1 MYITSKKAF
10 GPAPL
15 LQPATPPLIDNL
27 FAPDIFTSGFSGFA
41 HLNGVIVLT
50 MESVR
55 FDHSQEAASFE
66 RVVVGRV
73 TMGVSV
79 AQGLVAAL
87 NLFLEQQ
94 GLSPSRA
101 LAGDATF
108 Q

>member
-1 MYITSKKAF
+1 MYVTSKNAF
-10 GPAPL
+10 GPAPV
-15 LQPATPPLIDNL
+15 LQPAAPPLIDNL
-27 FAPDIFTSGFSGFA
+27 FAPEIFASGFSGFA
-41 HLNGVIVLT
+41 HLNGVIMLT

-55 FDHSQEAASFE
+55 FDHSQTKANVE

-73 TMGVSV
+73 TMSVPV

-94 GLSPSRA
+94 GFSPSRA